1 MKSKNAFVAKIKRGT
16 KLGEFKMNNFLS
28 ILLHVQ
34 RKRRRGGYR
43 ELGGEIKR
51 YVGGGQI

>member
-28 ILLHVQ
+28 ILLDVQ
-34 RKRRRGGYR
+34 RKRRGDI
-43 ELGGEIKR
+43 ESW
-51 YVGGGQI
+51 GGGKK